1 MNDKKIIELDR
12 NFVKFI
18 LKAFAF
24 SICFVFIVNFFWGKI
39 TAQPTGPNFDSS
51 IIYFDY
57 YTVFDNSI
65 RVYGLKGYTL
75 GIVHFGGDYVK
86 EHYFLKFY
94 FALRSLLADYKF
106 ILLGTIILSTIKY
119 VLLRVK
125 FKFK

>member
-24 SICFVFIVNFFWGKI
+24 SICFVFIVNFLWGKI

-65 RVYGLKGYTL
+65 RVLWFKRIYSWYYSFWWRLCKRTL
-75 GIVHFGGDYVK
+75 FPKILFCIK
-86 EHYFLKFY
+86 KF
-94 FALRSLLADYKF
+94 
-106 ILLGTIILSTIKY
+106 TC
-119 VLLRVK
+119 
-125 FKFK
+125 